1 MPPIYYGE
9 HDRQFEEIMSDRSA
23 PRPNSPLEPHH
34 NPALD
39 GIRGLAILCV
49 LGHHLIYV
57 NQAASGPVYVWSR
70 ALIDSL
76 WCGVD
81 IFFALSG
88 FLITGILVRTLNAPG
103 YFRNFYGRRTLRIFP
118 LYYFV
123 LLVLLL
129 STPWLHIAWGS
140 QIWRLLTYSNHPF
153 PLPHDT
159 QWSFYFGGNI
169 SLVNF
174 WSLHIEEQFYLFWP
188 LLVFL
193 FRLPRRLVF
202 VAAGLSLSSI
212 ALRIYLASK
221 GFPYVSIYSSLLT
234 RIDAL
239 LIGALLAILLYTP
252 IRHRVLHL
260 APYALSAFLLILG
273 VLFVHNHGWLWR
285 DVSPTLFSLQFTLI
299 SLAATAL
306 IAVCLDSTSRIT
318 HLFSSPALRFFG
330 RYSYSMYVYHS
341 ILPMF
346 YIDAFLRFIAPLS
359 PHPAIQHLLTTFAE
373 LTTTIVVSVLSYHFL
388 EMPFLRLK
396 RLFAYRVPES
406 RPTVTESHAVS

>member
-1 MPPIYYGE
+1 MMEFMTEGSASRPKSPP
-9 HDRQFEEIMSDRSA
+9 
-23 PRPNSPLEPHH
+23 EPHH

-49 LGHHLIYV
+49 LGHHLVYV
-57 NQAASGPVYVWSR
+57 NQAATGPIYVWSR
-70 ALIDSL
+70 AFIDSL

-118 LYYFV
+118 LYYFA
-123 LLVLLL
+123 LFVLLL
-129 STPWLHIAWGS
+129 FTPWLHIAWGS

-153 PLPHDT
+153 PPLHNSE
-159 QWSFYFGGNI
+159 WSFYFGGNI

-193 FRLPRRLVF
+193 FRLPKRLLV
-202 VAAGLSLSSI
+202 VAGGLSLFSI
-212 ALRIYLASK
+212 ALRLYLASK
-221 GFPYVSIYSSLLT
+221 GVPFVSIYSSLLT
-234 RIDAL
+234 RLDAL
-239 LIGALLAILLYTP
+239 LIGALLALLLYTP
-252 IRHRVLHL
+252 VRHRVLHI
-260 APYALSAFLLILG
+260 APYALSTFLLVHA
-273 VLFVHNHGWLWR
+273 VLFVHNHGLLWK

-306 IAVCLDSTSRIT
+306 IAVCLDSTSWVTR
-318 HLFSSPALRFFG
+318 LFSTPLLRFFG
-330 RYSYSMYVYHS
+330 RYSYGMYVYHS
-341 ILPMF
+341 ILPIF
-346 YIDAFLRFIAPLS
+346 YMSAFHRLIAPLVY
-359 PHPAIQHLLTTFAE
+359 HPAIQHLLTTFVE
-373 LTTTIVVSVLSYHFL
+373 LTTTIVVSMLSYRFL

-396 RLFAYRVPES
+396 RLFEYRVPES
-406 RPTVTESHAVS
+406 RPTITESHAVS

>member
-1 MPPIYYGE
+1 MIEGSE
-9 HDRQFEEIMSDRSA
+9 
-23 PRPNSPLEPHH
+23 PRPKSQPEPHH

-39 GIRGLAILCV
+39 GVRGLAILCV

-57 NQAASGPVYVWSR
+57 NQGAAGPVYVWSR

-88 FLITGILVRTLNAPG
+88 FLITGILVRTLSAPG

-123 LLVLLL
+123 LFVLLL
-129 STPWLHIAWGS
+129 CTPWLHIAWGS
-140 QIWRLLTYSNHPF
+140 QIWRLLTYTNHPF
-153 PLPHDT
+153 PALHDA

-193 FRLPRRLVF
+193 FRLPRRLLL
-202 VAAGLSLSSI
+202 VAGGLSLFSI
-212 ALRIYLASK
+212 ALRLYLAAK
-221 GFPYVSIYSSLLT
+221 GVPYISIYSSLLT
-234 RIDAL
+234 RTDSL
-239 LIGALLAILLYTP
+239 LIGAILALLLYTP
-252 IRHRVLHL
+252 VRHRVLHL
-260 APYALSAFLLILG
+260 APFALSAFLFVLAG
-273 VLFVHNHGWLWR
+273 LFVHNHGLLWANA
-285 DVSPTLFSLQFTLI
+285 SPLLFSLQFTLL

-306 IAVCLDSTSRIT
+306 IAVCLDSTSWISR
-318 HLFSSPALRFFG
+318 LFSRPTLRFFG
-330 RYSYSMYVYHS
+330 RYSYGMYVYHS
-341 ILPMF
+341 VLPIF
-346 YIDAFLRFIAPLS
+346 YMDAFQRLIAPLVL
-359 PHPAIQHLLTTFAE
+359 HPFIQHLLTTFVE
-373 LTTTIVVSVLSYHFL
+373 LTTTIVVSVLSYHLL
-388 EMPFLRLK
+388 EMRFLRLK
-396 RLFAYRVPES
+396 RLFEYRVPQS

>member
-1 MPPIYYGE
+1 MSLSTA
-9 HDRQFEEIMSDRSA
+9 EIMVEGSVSKAASA
-23 PRPNSPLEPHH
+23 PEPHH

-39 GIRGLAILCV
+39 GVRGLAILCV

-57 NQAASGPVYVWSR
+57 NQFAGGPVYVWSR

-153 PLPHDT
+153 PLPHDS

-188 LLVFL
+188 LLVFF
-193 FRLPRRLVF
+193 FRLPRRLLF
-202 VAAGLSLSSI
+202 VAGGLSIFSI
-212 ALRIYLASK
+212 ALRIYLGAK

-234 RIDAL
+234 RLDAL

-252 IRHRVLHL
+252 IRHRVLRF
-260 APYALSAFLLILG
+260 APYALATFLLILII
-273 VLFVHNHGWLWR
+273 LFVHNHGLLWR

-299 SLAATAL
+299 SLATTAL
-306 IAVCLDSTSRIT
+306 IAVCLDSTSPVTR
-318 HLFSSPALRFFG
+318 LFSKPTFRFFG
-330 RYSYSMYVYHS
+330 RYSYGMYVYHS
-341 ILPMF
+341 VLPIF
-346 YIDAFLRFIAPLS
+346 YMDAFQRLIAPLEQ
-359 PHPAIQHLLTTFAE
+359 HPAIQHLLTTFVE

-388 EMPFLRLK
+388 ELRFLRLK
-396 RLFAYRVPES
+396 RLFEYRVPES
-406 RPTVTESHAVS
+406 RPAITESHAVS